1 MGALGDVVARS
12 PGFESGISL
21 NDPEALQDHCVI
33 LYKLRVEEG
42 RGRPPEAKEDTTKK
56 LV

>member
-33 LYKLRVEEG
+33 LYKLRVEE
-42 RGRPPEAKEDTTKK
+42 AKEDTKKNLFRTKQ
-56 LV
+56 